1 MNGETMKTL
10 KILML
15 VAAGLTAAILLTMSR
30 PGPSVPSGEDA
41 AKASP
46 SMNPSESKPAT
57 ATQQET
63 AILAGG
69 CFWGME
75 EILRNIPGVLE
86 TEVGYIGGATEA
98 PSYKQVC
105 TGVTGHAE
113 AVRIVFDPAR
123 LTYEALLGYF
133 YRMHDPT
140 TLNRQHN
147 DVGTQYRSAI
157 FFTSNEQKA
166 VAAKVTEAMGK
177 SGRFKK
183 PIVTQIV
190 PATEFFN
197 AEDYHQKYLVKNP
210 GGYNCHIL
218 RD

>member
-1 MNGETMKTL
+1 MKTL

-15 VAAGLTAAILLTMSR
+15 VAVGLAAAILLTVSR
-30 PGPSVPSGEDA
+30 TGPSVPSGEDA
-41 AKASP
+41 AKASQ
-46 SMNPSESKPAT
+46 SMNPSELKPTTDA
-57 ATQQET
+57 QQET

-75 EILRNIPGVLE
+75 EIIRNIPGVLE
-86 TEVGYIGGATEA
+86 TAVGYIGGATEA

-105 TGVTGHAE
+105 TGATGHAE

-133 YRMHDPT
+133 FRMHDPT

-147 DVGTQYRSAI
+147 DIGTQYRSAI
-157 FFTSNEQKA
+157 FFTSDQQKA
-166 VAAKVTEAMGK
+166 VAAQVTDAMGK

>member
-1 MNGETMKTL
+1 MKTL
-10 KILML
+10 KTLML
-15 VAAGLTAAILLTMSR
+15 VAVGLTAAILLAKSR
-30 PGPSVPSGEDA
+30 TDPGGPPGHTVTKA
-41 AKASP
+41 AKTMKSSQASP
-46 SMNPSESKPAT
+46 TTEARK
-57 ATQQET
+57 EI

-86 TEVGYIGGATEA
+86 TTVGYTGGATEA
-98 PSYKQVC
+98 PNYQQIC
-105 TGVTGHAE
+105 TGTTGHAE

-147 DVGTQYRSAI
+147 DIGTQYRSAI
-157 FFTSNEQKA
+157 FFTSDEQKA

-177 SGRFKK
+177 SGRFKR